1 VVEVHTI
8 VLNVKKKEMIN
19 MHGLI
24 IVNKEKDWTS
34 RDVVNKISKI
44 FNIPKA
50 GHTGTLDPLA
60 TGVLVVAV
68 GEGVKLVD
76 SLTNETKE
84 YIAEVQCGTYTD
96 TLDVLGNVIE
106 ENDDFVLEENKIK
119 ETLNS
124 FLGKSIQEVPLY
136 SSIRVDGKRL
146 YEYARNG
153 EEVELP
159 KREIEIFS
167 IELLELKEKSFS
179 FKVKVSKGTYIRS
192 LIRDIGLKLN
202 IPCCMKNLTRTKQGI
217 YNIEDSNTLEE
228 IEQGNY
234 KLISFYEILKNEPM
248 VEVDEYIE
256 NKVRNGRILE
266 NRYDYDKF
274 VYINK
279 NKQVLAIYEKYDQDP
294 SKVKPVKVFNL
305 K

>member
-1 VVEVHTI
+1 
-8 VLNVKKKEMIN
+8 

-34 RDVVNKISKI
+34 RDVVNRVSKI
-44 FNIPKA
+44 LDIPKA

-60 TGVLVVAV
+60 TGVLVVAI
-68 GEGVKLVD
+68 GEAVKLVD

-84 YIAEVQCGTYTD
+84 YIAEVECGTSTD
-96 TLDVLGNVIE
+96 TLDVLGNILE
-106 ENDDFVLEENKIK
+106 EKKDFVLKREKIEEV
-119 ETLNS
+119 LNS
-124 FLGKSIQEVPLY
+124 FLGISIQEVPLY
-136 SSIRVDGKRL
+136 SSIKVNGKRL

-159 KREIEIFS
+159 KRDIEIYN

-202 IPCCMKNLTRTKQGI
+202 IPCCMKNLQRTKQGI
-217 YNIEDSNTLEE
+217 YDIKDSHTLKDIEN
-228 IEQGNY
+228 GNY
-234 KLISFYEILKNEPM
+234 KVISFYEILKDQPM

-256 NKVRNGRILE
+256 NKIRNGRILE
-266 NRYDYDKF
+266 NRYKDDKIIF
-274 VYINK
+274 INK
-279 NKQVLAIYEKYDQDP
+279 NKEVLALYEVYSQDKT
-294 SKVKPVKVFNL
+294 KVKPTKVFNI

>member
-8 VLNVKKKEMIN
+8 VLNAKKKEMIN

-44 FNIPKA
+44 FDIPKA

-76 SLTNETKE
+76 SLSNETKE
-84 YIAEVQCGTYTD
+84 YIAEVECGILTD
-96 TLDVLGNVIE
+96 TLDILGKTLEEKKGFTLEKEKIE
-106 ENDDFVLEENKIK
+106 EV
-119 ETLNS
+119 LNS
-124 FLGKSIQEVPLY
+124 FLGKSLQEVPLY
-136 SSIRVDGKRL
+136 SSIRVEGKRL
-146 YEYARNG
+146 YEYARNN
-153 EEVELP
+153 EEVTLP

-167 IELLELKEKSFS
+167 IELLELKEKSFL

-192 LIRDIGLKLN
+192 LIRDIGTKLS
-202 IPCCMKNLTRTKQGI
+202 IPCTMKNLTRTKQGI
-217 YNIEDSNTLEE
+217 YSIEESNTLEE
-228 IEQGNY
+228 IEQGKY
-234 KLISFYEILKNEPM
+234 KLISFYEVLKDYPM
-248 VEVDEYIE
+248 VEVDDYIE
-256 NKVRNGRILE
+256 NKIRNGRILE
-266 NRYDYDKF
+266 NRYEYEKF

-279 NKQVLAIYEKYDQDP
+279 NKEVLAIYEVYDKDNT
-294 SKVKPVKVFNL
+294 KVKPFKVFNT

>member
-1 VVEVHTI
+1 
-8 VLNVKKKEMIN
+8 MIN

-34 RDVVNKISKI
+34 RDVVNRVSKI
-44 FNIPKA
+44 LDIPKA

-60 TGVLVVAV
+60 TGVLVVAI
-68 GEGVKLVD
+68 GEAVKLVD

-84 YIAEVQCGTYTD
+84 YIAEVECGTSTD
-96 TLDVLGNVIE
+96 TLDVLGNILE
-106 ENDDFVLEENKIK
+106 EKKDFVLKREKIEEV
-119 ETLNS
+119 LNS
-124 FLGKSIQEVPLY
+124 FLGISIQEVPLY
-136 SSIRVDGKRL
+136 SSIKVNGKRL

-159 KREIEIFS
+159 KRDIEIYN

-202 IPCCMKNLTRTKQGI
+202 IPCCMKNLQRTKQGI
-217 YNIEDSNTLEE
+217 YDIKDSHTLKDIEN
-228 IEQGNY
+228 GNY
-234 KLISFYEILKNEPM
+234 KVISFYEILKDQPM

-256 NKVRNGRILE
+256 NKIRNGRILE
-266 NRYDYDKF
+266 NRYKDDKIIF
-274 VYINK
+274 INK
-279 NKQVLAIYEKYDQDP
+279 NKEVLALYEVYSQDKT
-294 SKVKPVKVFNL
+294 KVKPTKVFNI